1 MGAPLILDCFVRLNM
16 TALKIACRRRN
27 PDAGST
33 RIGSLMSVRN
43 DAASPYGS
51 YRRNRKYEN
60 KSSTLF
66 CNGVPDKHQRHF
78 EDTALTAAATCDRA
92 FFTDCASS
100 RITRNHSTPPTAPPD
115 GEMTLFS
122 NPGAG
127 PVSSAGASIDGATSS
142 PTTANVVSTT
152 SYAASSAASLVRPT
166 PWCTSTRMF
175 ADLLTLLS
183 SSRCHCL
190 STDVGHTT
198 SVPPAGLRALLDVFV
213 LSSSPSLARRRGGGG
228 FAAMSAMA
236 LNVLPR
242 PWSSASIPPRGLEP
256 AASLRRIHDTARLW
270 CFNRGIAS
278 MVSGIF
284 SNCSSSSSKSFSSR
298 AKPSRT
304 VSIAAAVFTAVAS
317 LAAGP
322 EPGLGGSSDKGSSTH
337 TSFASA
343 SGRLSGVRGLRRA
356 PGALRAAESESPRD
370 GDPRGS
376 SESLAVET
384 RDSTPVLPDCSR

>member
-1 MGAPLILDCFVRLNM
+1 MLETVPAAANSSIFPRYSACRRAYAFCSAGRNTRRECTTVRGGKRTMGSPLMRDCFVRRSM
-16 TALKIACRRRN
+16 TARRIACRRRN
-27 PDAGST
+27 PAAGST

-51 YRRNRKYEN
+51 YLRNRKYEN

-66 CNGVPDKHQRHF
+66 CSGVPDRHQRHF
-78 EDTALTAAATCDRA
+78 AATALTAAATCERA

-100 RITRNHSTPPTAPPD
+100 RITRNHSTPPMAPP
-115 GEMTLFS
+115 G
-122 NPGAG
+122 GAAASEG
-127 PVSSAGASIDGATSS
+127 AASPSAGASAIWALGAPAGAIGGDATSR

-152 SYAASSAASLVRPT
+152 SYAASSAASFARPT

-198 SVPPAGLRALLDVFV
+198 SVPPAGFSLPSSLTPSFPRRASEVAA
-213 LSSSPSLARRRGGGG
+213 ARRRGGGG

-270 CFNRGIAS
+270 WRSSGMAS

-284 SNCSSSSSKSFSSR
+284 
-298 AKPSRT
+298 
-304 VSIAAAVFTAVAS
+304 
-317 LAAGP
+317 
-322 EPGLGGSSDKGSSTH
+322 
-337 TSFASA
+337 
-343 SGRLSGVRGLRRA
+343 
-356 PGALRAAESESPRD
+356 
-370 GDPRGS
+370 
-376 SESLAVET
+376 
-384 RDSTPVLPDCSR
+384 